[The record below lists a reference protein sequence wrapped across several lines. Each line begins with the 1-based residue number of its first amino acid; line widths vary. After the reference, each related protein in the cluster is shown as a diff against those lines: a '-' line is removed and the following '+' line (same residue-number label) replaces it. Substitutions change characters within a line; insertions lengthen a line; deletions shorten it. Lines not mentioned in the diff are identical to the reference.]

1 MIPPDS
7 SADRSP
13 AVDDRALVQRI
24 ADGDPLALSALYDR
38 HSQTI
43 YSHALHLLGD
53 VAEAED
59 AVEETFWRVWRR
71 AGGYDLAVPDVATWL
86 LMVCRQRAAERLR
99 AKRRPQDR
107 LLEDTTGLSALA
119 SAEGTDRYAAGVAAS
134 LAAIPA
140 DQRTVLELGFFRG
153 MAPAEVAALTKQSPE
168 TARTRLRVAIRKLR
182 DALGEAG
189 ASGAV
194 AEAAP

>member
-13 AVDDRALVQRI
+13 AADDRALVQRI

-43 YSHALHLLGD
+43 YSHAFHLLGD

-59 AVEETFWRVWRR
+59 AVEETFWRVWRK
-71 AGGYDLAVPDVATWL
+71 ASDYDPAVPDVATWL

-99 AKRRPQDR
+99 VKRRPTDR
-107 LLEDTTGLSALA
+107 LLEDTTGLAA
-119 SAEGTDRYAAGVAAS
+119 GAAEGTDRDRDRIAAS

-153 MAPAEVAALTKQSPE
+153 MAPAEVAGVTKQSPE

-182 DALGEAG
+182 DALGEAPG
-189 ASGAV
+189 AAGA
-194 AEAAP
+194 EGAP